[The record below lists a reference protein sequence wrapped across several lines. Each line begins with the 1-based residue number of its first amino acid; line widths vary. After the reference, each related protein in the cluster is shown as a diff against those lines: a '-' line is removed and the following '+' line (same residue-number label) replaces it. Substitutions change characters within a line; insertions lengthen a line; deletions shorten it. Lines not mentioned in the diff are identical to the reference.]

1 MSKFKIDLEKKVEE
15 DIYKELKEEFTKYF
29 EDFKKKEEEAE
40 SKNKKSDLWVSNNF
54 PKKKDFQRG
63 SNYQDVKKEYY
74 QPLEFNRGGN
84 FKLEDQP
91 VRKVINQ
98 NSANDGWQRGAFAE
112 KPKEKE
118 KDDNWR
124 GAKVE
129 KPKEKEKDDNWRGSK
144 VEKPKEKNDG
154 QWERGANASKKNKK
168 K

>member
-1 MSKFKIDLEKKVEE
+1 M
-15 DIYKELKEEFTKYF
+15 
-29 EDFKKKEEEAE
+29 
-40 SKNKKSDLWVSNNF
+40 
-54 PKKKDFQRG
+54 
-63 SNYQDVKKEYY
+63 KKEYS

-91 VRKVINQ
+91 VRKPINQ

-118 KDDNWR
+118 KEKEKEDNWR
-124 GAKVE
+124 GTKVE
-129 KPKEKEKDDNWRGSK
+129 KPKEKEDNWRGSKVEKPKEKEESWRGSK

-154 QWERGANASKKNKK
+154 QWERGANAGKKNKK